1 MRTRRWYKGPTLSN
15 QPLYSP
21 QSSFHTTALLATA
34 CDRFFPRQFSRREPF
49 RSPLLHL
56 SHSLFLLPISLSPLW
71 ILDQQAAY
79 KAKHYN
85 NLHYNESDRMKK
97 KREERYIQI
106 PARNPHRWHTNRVSA
121 GTSQLSPGVCVSSG
135 ERRRGKSHF
144 TVYNWPKVSLP
155 LCHSSGP
162 QAGRGTARS
171 NSAFK

>member
-21 QSSFHTTALLATA
+21 LLQSSFHTTALWATE

-79 KAKHYN
+79 KAN
-85 NLHYNESDRMKK
+85 IIIIFITTRVTEWKK
-97 KREERYIQI
+97 K
-106 PARNPHRWHTNRVSA
+106 
-121 GTSQLSPGVCVSSG
+121 
-135 ERRRGKSHF
+135 GKSDIFKYQPEIPVVDTRTGCQQVQASCLRGSVCHRGREGEESRTFQSLIDLKFHF
-144 TVYNWPKVSLP
+144 LYAT
-155 LCHSSGP
+155 P

-171 NSAFK
+171 NSAFT

>member
-21 QSSFHTTALLATA
+21 LLQSSFHTTALLATA

-79 KAKHYN
+79 KAN
-85 NLHYNESDRMKK
+85 IIIIFITTRVTEWKK
-97 KREERYIQI
+97 KGRAIYS
-106 PARNPHRWHTNRVSA
+106 N
-121 GTSQLSPGVCVSSG
+121 TSPKSPSMTHEPGVSRYKPAVSGGLCVIGGEKARKVALSS
-135 ERRRGKSHF
+135 
-144 TVYNWPKVSLP
+144 L
-155 LCHSSGP
+155 
-162 QAGRGTARS
+162 
-171 NSAFK
+171 